1 MRALVRQ
8 GLAEGAVGLSAGLT
22 YAPGMYASDDEL
34 VELCRELT
42 GGAYYCPHHRNYG
55 LHAIKGYADSI
66 EIARRAGAPAAP
78 RARAPRLRLQ
88 PRARAASCSR

>member
-34 VELCRELT
+34 VALCSELT
-42 GGAYYCPHHRNYG
+42 DGAFYCPHHRNYG
-55 LHAIKGYADSI
+55 LHAIKGYARLDRDRAPLRASRCTSRTPTS
-66 EIARRAGAPAAP
+66 ASPATAGA
-78 RARAPRLRLQ
+78 R
-88 PRARAASCSR
+88 ASCSR